1 MAKQINTVLSLKDKI
16 SQPLVKVSKNVDK
29 VTRDMKKS
37 QNQIEKWKNKS
48 VKAMDNVIKKSAK
61 AGLAVGAAVGALATK
76 VGFDGLKELDAGA
89 AKVKSIAK
97 ESLNLKDI
105 QEDLLKQ
112 SNKTGIVVEALAETQ
127 YSAISSGV
135 KAAESMQAAVQAS
148 KLAVSGFTD
157 SDNALKIMTSTMNVY
172 GLTGV
177 DAMESISDKL
187 LVTQNLG
194 VTTVAEL
201 ANSLGSLTPVAKSAG
216 AGIDDLMAG
225 MAALTKNGLKT
236 EEAVTSYKGIL
247 TSVIKPTK
255 DAAETAKKLGI
266 DFSTSAIKSKG
277 MVKFMEEIKEKT
289 GGNTEVMGKL
299 FGNVRALSGAL
310 ILAGDGIDDF
320 NVALDAMENS
330 AGATDEAY
338 KTMTNTI
345 GFKMDK
351 MKNRVKNTFT
361 AMMNTQS
368 GAIGENID
376 KIDAWL
382 ENNEEKIQ
390 GWIQSIGEG
399 VTQMIDF
406 VRSVV
411 DFIQRHEKAITTIG
425 VFVLTMYSVIKVTTT
440 LKKTL
445 ENLKTIGFVANKT
458 LKLTSLSWTMLAI
471 AGVVAVGYALYRNWD
486 LVKEKAGDLSYGVQA
501 AFRNMG
507 TGIKNVFKG
516 IGNFFI
522 DWVVNPIIKGLNM
535 ISFDIPDWVPKFG
548 GKKFGFNLKTVNTFE
563 YDGFESLKKLK
574 QASNSSINIGA
585 GQQISAF
592 AKGTSYS
599 PAGYAR
605 IHEEGGE
612 IRKLSSGETI
622 IPADKSER
630 LLRGK
635 GTGQDVNI
643 IIKILGNVIGNQEF
657 IDEIGYE
664 VYRKIVLALENI

>member
-1 MAKQINTVLSLKDKI
+1 MAKQINTILSLKDKI

-29 VTRDMKKS
+29 VTREMKKS

-61 AGLAVGAAVGALATK
+61 FAVATAGAFGGLAVAVGFK
-76 VGFDGLKELDAGA
+76 GMKELDAGS

-97 ESLNLKDI
+97 ESLNLKKI
-105 QEDLLKQ
+105 QDDLLKQ
-112 SNKTGIVVEALAETQ
+112 SNKTGIAVEALAETQ

-177 DAMESISDKL
+177 EAMESISDKL

-320 NVALDAMENS
+320 NVAMDAMKNS

-345 GFKMDK
+345 GFKLDK
-351 MKNRVKNTFT
+351 MKNRFKNTFT
-361 AMMNTQS
+361 SIMNTQS

-376 KIDAWL
+376 KIDVWL

-390 GWIQSIGEG
+390 GWVQSIGEG

-406 VRSVV
+406 IESVV
-411 DFIQRHEKAITTIG
+411 DFVKEHEKAITTIG
-425 VFVLTMYSVIKVTTT
+425 VFVLTMYSVIKVVGLAKTVLTGLNTVGMLVNGT
-440 LKKTL
+440 LAMTPL
-445 ENLKTIGFVANKT
+445 GWLVLGIGAAVA
-458 LKLTSLSWTMLAI
+458 
-471 AGVVAVGYALYRNWD
+471 AGYLLYRNWD
-486 LVKEKAGDLSYGVQA
+486 LIKEKASQLNASIQEKWSSIKEGTARAWNGVKEA
-501 AFRNMG
+501 VRKPIDKIKEYW
-507 TGIKNVFKG
+507 TGLKNFIKN
-516 IGNFFI
+516 
-522 DWVVNPIIKGLNM
+522 PIKGTVN
-535 ISFDIPDWVPKFG
+535 IFKNTKDKIT
-548 GKKFGFNLKTVNTFE
+548 GKKE
-563 YDGFESLKKLK
+563 P
-574 QASNSSINIGA
+574 
-585 GQQISAF
+585 AF
-592 AKGTSYS
+592 AKGTLYS
-599 PAGYAR
+599 QAGYAK

-612 IRKLSSGETI
+612 IRKLSSGEMI

-630 LLRGK
+630 LLRNKTLGEDLK
-635 GTGQDVNI
+635 VDVEIYGNI
-643 IIKILGNVIGNQEF
+643 YGD
-657 IDEIGYE
+657 DEIADKVGNT
-664 VYRKIVLALENI
+664 VYQKVKLALENV

>member
-1 MAKQINTVLSLKDKI
+1 MAKQINTILSLKDKI

-29 VTRDMKKS
+29 VTREMKKS

-61 AGLAVGAAVGALATK
+61 FAVATAGAFGGLAVG
-76 VGFDGLKELDAGA
+76 VGFKGMKELDAGS

-97 ESLNLKDI
+97 ESLNLKKI

-172 GLTGV
+172 GLTGA
-177 DAMESISDKL
+177 DAMQSISDKL

-320 NVALDAMENS
+320 NVALDAMKNS
-330 AGATDEAY
+330 TGATDEAY

-345 GFKMDK
+345 GFKLDK

-390 GWIQSIGEG
+390 GWVQSIGEG

-406 VRSVV
+406 IKSVV
-411 DFIQRHEKAITTIG
+411 DFVKEHEKAITTIG

-471 AGVVAVGYALYRNWD
+471 AGAVAAGYLLYRNWD
-486 LVKEKAGDLSYGVQA
+486 LIKEKASQLNASIQEKW
-501 AFRNMG
+501 NN
-507 TGIKNVFKG
+507 IKESTAKAWNDIKEAVRKPIEKIKEYWSGLKDFFK
-516 IGNFFI
+516 
-522 DWVVNPIIKGLNM
+522 NPIKGTVNIARSIKDK
-535 ISFDIPDWVPKFG
+535 IT
-548 GKKFGFNLKTVNTFE
+548 GKKTP
-563 YDGFESLKKLK
+563 
-574 QASNSSINIGA
+574 
-585 GQQISAF
+585 AF

-612 IRKLSSGETI
+612 IRRLSSGEVI
-622 IPADKSER
+622 VPADKSER

-635 GTGQDVNI
+635 GTGQDVKVDV
-643 IIKILGNVIGNQEF
+643 KILGNVIGNKEF
-657 IDEIGYE
+657 IDEVGNE
-664 VYRKIVLALENI
+664 VYRKVSLALENV